1 MTIYQSS
8 TPMPQVPNKGI
19 YDLLFADTS
28 FDDDHIVF
36 KECFGNRREIRLVK

>member
-1 MTIYQSS
+1 MKIYQSS

-28 FDDDHIVF
+28 FDDGQIVY
-36 KECFGNRREIRLVK
+36 KECFGDQREIR